1 MQGKRLWLAL
11 LLMSF
16 YVSAQTKGV
25 VVDESGKPIPY
36 VNIWVE
42 NENIGTTSEENG
54 EFSIADTENKTLVFS
69 AIGFETLKAK
79 LNESGKIVLKS
90 IAYQLDEVLI
100 QKRIGKDQIEIG
112 KYKKRNINLYYGTV
126 TSQPTIMAK
135 FIAATEDIKTQPF
148 IDNITFLTLSQI
160 NKAKIK
166 IRFYEVAPDGSPGL
180 DYSDDIIIFTVK
192 NGKQNNTL
200 DLKDKNLI
208 IPDKGLFIAF
218 EWMIIEENK
227 YTYKYTLDEE
237 NNKVQ
242 GALPD
247 SKKKVYKDGIQY
259 EPSIGTIPSDSS
271 TTWQY
276 IAGKWV
282 SRKIHKKSNLRGG
295 LDKYDN
301 KFGELAIKI
310 TLTN

>member
-1 MQGKRLWLAL
+1 M
-11 LLMSF
+11 
-16 YVSAQTKGV
+16 AQVKGI

-42 NENIGTTSEENG
+42 NEDIGTTSEENG
-54 EFSIADTENKTLVFS
+54 EFSIAADENKTLVFS

-79 LNESGKIVLKS
+79 LNESGKVVLKS

-112 KYKKRNINLYYGTV
+112 KYKKRNINLYYGTA
-126 TSQPTIMAK
+126 TQPTIIAK
-135 FIAATEDIKTQPF
+135 FIAPTEDIKKHPF
-148 IDNITFLTLSQI
+148 IDNISFLTLSMI
-160 NKAKIK
+160 NNAKIK
-166 IRFYEVAPDGSPGL
+166 VRFFEVAQDGSPGL
-180 DYSDDIIIFTVK
+180 DYSDDIILVSVK
-192 NGKQNNTL
+192 NGKQNNKL
-200 DLKDKNLI
+200 DLKDKNII

-227 YTYKYTLDEE
+227 YSYEYTIDEE
-237 NNKVQ
+237 NTKSIGGLQN
-242 GALPD
+242 L
-247 SKKKVYKDGIQY
+247 KKKVYKNGIQY
-259 EPSIGTIPSDSS
+259 DPSIGTIPSDLS
-271 TTWQY
+271 TSWQFA
-276 IAGKWV
+276 AGKWV
-282 SRKIHKKSNLRGG
+282 SRKIHKKTDNLKT

>member
-1 MQGKRLWLAL
+1 MQGKRLWLVL

-54 EFSIADTENKTLVFS
+54 AFSINVSDNKFLVFS
-69 AIGFETLKAK
+69 AVGFETAIAK
-79 LNESGKIVLKS
+79 LNESGKVVLKS

-100 QKRIGKDQIEIG
+100 QKRIGKHQIEIG
-112 KYKKRNINLYYGTV
+112 KYKKGNISMYYGAGIK
-126 TSQPTIMAK
+126 PTILAK
-135 FIAATEDIKTQPF
+135 FIAPTKDIKTHPF
-148 IDNITFLTLSQI
+148 VDNITFFTLSNI
-160 NKAKIK
+160 NNAKIK
-166 IRFYEVAPDGSPGL
+166 VRFYEVAPDGSPGL
-180 DYSDDIIIFTVK
+180 DYSDDIIIVTVK
-192 NGKQNNTL
+192 KGKRNTTL
-200 DLKDKNLI
+200 DLKDKNII
-208 IPDKGLFIAF
+208 IPDSGLFIAF
-218 EWMIIEENK
+218 ECMIIEENK
-227 YTYKYTLDEE
+227 YTYEYTLNEE

-247 SKKKVYKDGIQY
+247 SKKKVYKDGIEY
-259 EPSIGTIPSDSS
+259 NPFIGTIPSDSS
-271 TTWQY
+271 TSWQY
-276 IAGKWV
+276 AAGKWV
-282 SRKIHKKSNLRGG
+282 SRMIHKRSSLRGG

>member
-1 MQGKRLWLAL
+1 MHKKRLWFIF

-79 LNESGKIVLKS
+79 LNDSGKVVLKS
-90 IAYQLDEVLI
+90 VAYQLDEVVI

-112 KYKKRNINLYYGTV
+112 KYKKRNINLYYGTA
-126 TSQPTIMAK
+126 TQPTIIAK
-135 FIAATEDIKTQPF
+135 FIAPTQDIKKHPF
-148 IDNITFLTLSQI
+148 IDNITFLTLSMI
-160 NKAKIK
+160 NNAKIK
-166 IRFYEVAPDGSPGL
+166 VRFYEVAPDGSPGL
-180 DYSDDIIIFTVK
+180 DYSDDIIIVSVK
-192 NGKQNNTL
+192 SGKQNNTI
-200 DLKDKNLI
+200 DLKDKNI
-208 IPDKGLFIAF
+208 KIPNSGLFIAF

-227 YTYKYTLDEE
+227 YTYDYTIDEE
-237 NNKVQ
+237 KTQ
-242 GALPD
+242 SMGGFLD
-247 SKKKVYKDGIQY
+247 LKKKVYKNGIKY
-259 EPSIGTIPSDSS
+259 DPSIGTTPADLS
-271 TTWQY
+271 TSWQY
-276 IAGKWV
+276 GAGKWV
-282 SRKIHKKSNLRGG
+282 SRMIHKKADNHKGI
-295 LDKYDN
+295 DKYDN

>member
-1 MQGKRLWLAL
+1 MNKFSFL
-11 LLMSF
+11 LFLSISF
-16 YVSAQTKGV
+16 FAQTKGV

-79 LNESGKIVLKS
+79 LNESGKVVLKS
-90 IAYQLDEVLI
+90 IAYQLDEVVI

-112 KYKKRNINLYYGTV
+112 KYKKRNINLYYGTA
-126 TSQPTIMAK
+126 TPQPTIIAK
-135 FIAATEDIKTQPF
+135 FIASTEDIKTHPF
-148 IDNITFLTLSQI
+148 IDNITFFSLSQI

-166 IRFYEVAPDGSPGL
+166 IRFYEVAQDGSPGL
-180 DYSDDIIIFTVK
+180 DYSGDIIIVTVK
-192 NGKQNNTL
+192 NGKQNNSI
-200 DLKDKNLI
+200 DLKDKNII
-208 IPDKGLFIAF
+208 IPDSGLFIAF

-227 YTYKYTLDEE
+227 YTYDYTIDEE
-237 NNKVQ
+237 NTQ
-242 GALPD
+242 SMGGLTD
-247 SKKKVYKDGIQY
+247 LKKKVYKDGTQY
-259 EPSIGTIPSDSS
+259 EPSIGTIPSDLS

-276 IAGKWV
+276 AAGKWV
-282 SRKIHKKSNLRGG
+282 SRKIHNKVDLRGG

>member
-1 MQGKRLWLAL
+1 MNKFFFFLFL
-11 LLMSF
+11 SF
-16 YVSAQTKGV
+16 SFSAQTKGV

-79 LNESGKIVLKS
+79 LNESGKVVLKS
-90 IAYQLDEVLI
+90 IAYQLDEVVI

-112 KYKKRNINLYYGTV
+112 KYKKRNINLYYGTA
-126 TSQPTIMAK
+126 TPQPTIIAK
-135 FIAATEDIKTQPF
+135 FIASTEDIKTHPF
-148 IDNITFLTLSQI
+148 IDNITFFSLSQI

-166 IRFYEVAPDGSPGL
+166 IRFYEVAQDGSPGL
-180 DYSDDIIIFTVK
+180 DYSGDIIIVTVK
-192 NGKQNNTL
+192 NGKQNNSI
-200 DLKDKNLI
+200 DLKDKNII
-208 IPDKGLFIAF
+208 IPDSGLFIAF

-237 NNKVQ
+237 NAKAQ
-242 GALPD
+242 GGLTD
-247 SKKKVYKDGIQY
+247 LKKKVYKDGTQY
-259 EPSIGTIPSDSS
+259 EPSIGTIPSDLS

-276 IAGKWV
+276 AAGKWV
-282 SRKIHKKSNLRGG
+282 SRKIHNKVDLRGG

>member
-1 MQGKRLWLAL
+1 MKYLFLIL
-11 LLMSF
+11 FSLSF
-16 YVSAQTKGV
+16 FAQTKGV

-69 AIGFETLKAK
+69 AIGFESLKAK
-79 LNESGKIVLKS
+79 LNESGKVVLKS
-90 IAYQLDEVLI
+90 IAYQLDEVVI

-112 KYKKRNINLYYGTV
+112 KYKKRNINLYYGTA
-126 TSQPTIMAK
+126 TPQPTIIAK
-135 FIAATEDIKTQPF
+135 FIASTEDIKTHPF
-148 IDNITFLTLSQI
+148 IDNITFFSLSQI

-166 IRFYEVAPDGSPGL
+166 IRFYEVAQDGSPGL
-180 DYSDDIIIFTVK
+180 DYSCYIIIVTVK
-192 NGKQNNTL
+192 NGKQNNSI
-200 DLKDKNLI
+200 DLKDKNII
-208 IPDKGLFIAF
+208 IPDSGLFIAF

-237 NNKVQ
+237 NAKAQ
-242 GALPD
+242 GGLTD
-247 SKKKVYKDGIQY
+247 LKKKVYKDGTQY
-259 EPSIGTIPSDSS
+259 EPSIGTIPSDLS

-276 IAGKWV
+276 AAGKWV
-282 SRKIHKKSNLRGG
+282 SRKIHKKSDYHKGI
-295 LDKYDN
+295 DKYDN

>member
-1 MQGKRLWLAL
+1 MKENRLLVL
-11 LLMSF
+11 LLLISVTVM
-16 YVSAQTKGV
+16 AQVKGI

-42 NENIGTTSEENG
+42 NEDIGTTSEENG
-54 EFSIADTENKTLVFS
+54 EFSIAADENKTLVFS

-79 LNESGKIVLKS
+79 LNESGKVVLKS

-112 KYKKRNINLYYGTV
+112 KYKKRNINLYYGTA
-126 TSQPTIMAK
+126 TQPTIIAK
-135 FIAATEDIKTQPF
+135 FIAPTEDIKKHPF
-148 IDNITFLTLSQI
+148 IDNISFLTLSMI
-160 NKAKIK
+160 NNAKIK
-166 IRFYEVAPDGSPGL
+166 VRFFEVAQDGSPGL
-180 DYSDDIIIFTVK
+180 DYSDDIILVSVK
-192 NGKQNNTL
+192 NGKQNNKL
-200 DLKDKNLI
+200 DLKDKNII

-227 YTYKYTLDEE
+227 YSYEYTIDEE
-237 NNKVQ
+237 NTKSIGGLQN
-242 GALPD
+242 L
-247 SKKKVYKDGIQY
+247 KKKVYKNGIQY
-259 EPSIGTIPSDSS
+259 DPSIGTIPSDLS
-271 TTWQY
+271 TSWQFA
-276 IAGKWV
+276 AGKWV
-282 SRKIHKKSNLRGG
+282 SRKIHKKTDNLKT

>member
-1 MQGKRLWLAL
+1 MKENRLLVL
-11 LLMSF
+11 LLIIS
-16 YVSAQTKGV
+16 VSVMAQVKGI

-54 EFSIADTENKTLVFS
+54 EFLITDAENKTLVFS

-79 LNESGKIVLKS
+79 LKESGKVVLKS

-112 KYKKRNINLYYGTV
+112 KYKKEDVKMFYG
-126 TSQPTIMAK
+126 SGLQPTILAK
-135 FIAATEDIKTQPF
+135 FIESAKDIKTHPF
-148 IDNITFLTLSQI
+148 IDNISFSTFSNI

-166 IRFYEVAPDGSPGL
+166 VRFYEVAPDRSPGL
-180 DYSDDIIIFTVK
+180 DYSDDIIIVTVK
-192 NGKQNNTL
+192 KGKRNTTI
-200 DLKDKNLI
+200 DLKDKNII

-227 YTYKYTLDEE
+227 YTYEYTIAEE
-237 NNKVQ
+237 NNKEQ
-242 GALPD
+242 GGLPD
-247 SKKKVYKDGIQY
+247 SNKKVYKDGLSY
-259 EPSIGTIPSDSS
+259 CPLIGTIPSDSS
-271 TTWQY
+271 TSWHFL
-276 IAGKWV
+276 AGKWV
-282 SRKIHKKSNLRGG
+282 SRKIHKKTDNLKT

>member
-1 MQGKRLWLAL
+1 MKYLFFILFSI
-11 LLMSF
+11 SF
-16 YVSAQTKGV
+16 FAQTKGV

-79 LNESGKIVLKS
+79 LNESGKVVLKS
-90 IAYQLDEVLI
+90 IAYQLDEVVI

-112 KYKKRNINLYYGTV
+112 KYKKRNINLYYGTA
-126 TSQPTIMAK
+126 TPQPTIIAK
-135 FIAATEDIKTQPF
+135 FIASTEDIKTHPF
-148 IDNITFLTLSQI
+148 IDNITFFSLSQI

-166 IRFYEVAPDGSPGL
+166 IRFYEVAQDGSPGL
-180 DYSDDIIIFTVK
+180 DYSGYIIIVTVK
-192 NGKQNNTL
+192 NGKQNNSI
-200 DLKDKNLI
+200 DLKDKNII
-208 IPDKGLFIAF
+208 IPDSGLFIAF

-237 NNKVQ
+237 NAKAQ
-242 GALPD
+242 GGLTD
-247 SKKKVYKDGIQY
+247 LKKKVYKDGTQY
-259 EPSIGTIPSDSS
+259 EPSIGTIPSDLS

-276 IAGKWV
+276 AAGKWV
-282 SRKIHKKSNLRGG
+282 SRKIHKKSDYHKGI
-295 LDKYDN
+295 DKYDN

>member
-1 MQGKRLWLAL
+1 MKYLFFILFSL
-11 LLMSF
+11 SI
-16 YVSAQTKGV
+16 SAQTKGI

-79 LNESGKIVLKS
+79 LNESGKVVLKS
-90 IAYQLDEVLI
+90 IAYQLDEVVI

-112 KYKKRNINLYYGTV
+112 KYKKGNISMYYGAGIK
-126 TSQPTIMAK
+126 PTILAK
-135 FIAATEDIKTQPF
+135 FIAPTKDIKTHPF
-148 IDNITFLTLSQI
+148 VDNITFFTLSNI
-160 NKAKIK
+160 NNAKIK
-166 IRFYEVAPDGSPGL
+166 VRFYEVAPDGSPGL
-180 DYSDDIIIFTVK
+180 DYSDDIIIVTVK
-192 NGKQNNTL
+192 KGKRNTTL
-200 DLKDKNLI
+200 DLKDKNII
-208 IPDKGLFIAF
+208 IPDSGLFIAF

-227 YTYKYTLDEE
+227 YTYEYTLNEE

-247 SKKKVYKDGIQY
+247 SKKKVYKDGIEY
-259 EPSIGTIPSDSS
+259 NPFIGTIPSDSS
-271 TTWQY
+271 TSWQY
-276 IAGKWV
+276 AAGKWV
-282 SRKIHKKSNLRGG
+282 SRMIHKRSSLRGG
-295 LDKYDN
+295 LDKYEN

>member
-1 MQGKRLWLAL
+1 MLENRLWLVL
-11 LLMSF
+11 LLIGF

-54 EFSIADTENKTLVFS
+54 EFSITTAENKILVFS

-79 LNESGKIVLKS
+79 LNESGKVVLKS
-90 IAYQLDEVLI
+90 IAYQLDEVVI

-112 KYKKRNINLYYGTV
+112 KYKKRNINLYYGTA
-126 TSQPTIMAK
+126 TQPTIIAK
-135 FIAATEDIKTQPF
+135 FIAPTQDIKTHPF
-148 IDNITFLTLSQI
+148 IDRITFLSLSMI
-160 NKAKIK
+160 NNAKIK
-166 IRFYEVAPDGSPGL
+166 VRFYEVANDGSPGL
-180 DYSDDIIIFTVK
+180 DYSDDIIIVSVK
-192 NGKQNNTL
+192 NGKQNNTV
-200 DLKDKNLI
+200 DLKDKNI
-208 IPDKGLFIAF
+208 KIPDSGLFIAF

-227 YTYKYTLDEE
+227 YTYEYTIEEE
-237 NNKVQ
+237 NTQ
-242 GALPD
+242 SMGGLLD
-247 SKKKVYKDGIQY
+247 LKKKVYKNGINY
-259 EPSIGTIPSDSS
+259 FPSIGTTPSDLS

-276 IAGKWV
+276 GAGKWF
-282 SRKIHKKSNLRGG
+282 SRIVHKKSANFKLE
-295 LDKYDN
+295 DKYDN

>member
-1 MQGKRLWLAL
+1 MKYLFLIL
-11 LLMSF
+11 FSLSF
-16 YVSAQTKGV
+16 FAQTKGV

-69 AIGFETLKAK
+69 AIGFESLKAK
-79 LNESGKIVLKS
+79 LNESGKVVLKS
-90 IAYQLDEVLI
+90 IAYQLDEVVI

-112 KYKKRNINLYYGTV
+112 KYKKRNINLYYGTA
-126 TSQPTIMAK
+126 TPQPTIIAK
-135 FIAATEDIKTQPF
+135 FIASTEDIKTHPF
-148 IDNITFLTLSQI
+148 IDNITFFSLSQI

-166 IRFYEVAPDGSPGL
+166 IRFYEVAQDGSPGL
-180 DYSDDIIIFTVK
+180 DYSGYIIIVTVK
-192 NGKQNNTL
+192 NGKQNNSI
-200 DLKDKNLI
+200 DLKDKNII
-208 IPDKGLFIAF
+208 IPDSGLFIAF

-237 NNKVQ
+237 NAKAQ
-242 GALPD
+242 GGLTD
-247 SKKKVYKDGIQY
+247 LKKKVYKDGTQY
-259 EPSIGTIPSDSS
+259 EPSIGTIPSDLS

-276 IAGKWV
+276 AAGKWV
-282 SRKIHKKSNLRGG
+282 SRKIHKKSDYHKGI
-295 LDKYDN
+295 DKYDN